1 MENKPTLTKEKF
13 LEIQKK
19 FFNIYKKGKYIFRHN
34 NPNFYFNKWKFLS
47 ITPVKIKQR
56 KDRKIKF
63 SVHLYYSNISSE
75 YVNPFEDLN
84 LDSKNMSKD
93 LYDKY
98 NRYILL
104 HNIGS
109 ISGKNKKSQEKFKRI
124 ATKDIQDS
132 YNKEKRNKLLKN
144 MIDKIEDNNKIL
156 VKKSF
161 DEMKKNKNDN
171 NNKID
176 DNNKNKNF
184 NDNNNK
190 IVDDNNK
197 YNNKIDDN
205 NEKKNKNEDE
215 IINNDNNV
223 YENENNKNKI
233 ETTNIEI
240 NDNNLNDNNN
250 NNNKLRSKKSLEP
263 EQKIDE
269 NHKFDKKYY

>member
-171 NNKID
+171 NNNFD

-190 IVDDNNK
+190 NLNENKNNNK
-197 YNNKIDDN
+197 EEGTLLSLKDINTVPIKIENSIHNNF
-205 NEKKNKNEDE
+205 
-215 IINNDNNV
+215 
-223 YENENNKNKI
+223 NENFMS
-233 ETTNIEI
+233 
-240 NDNNLNDNNN
+240 NNN
-250 NNNKLRSKKSLEP
+250 NNES
-263 EQKIDE
+263 IIFDE
-269 NHKFDKKYY
+269 NNKSNFNEFIKTTSDNLSSNSNSDDD